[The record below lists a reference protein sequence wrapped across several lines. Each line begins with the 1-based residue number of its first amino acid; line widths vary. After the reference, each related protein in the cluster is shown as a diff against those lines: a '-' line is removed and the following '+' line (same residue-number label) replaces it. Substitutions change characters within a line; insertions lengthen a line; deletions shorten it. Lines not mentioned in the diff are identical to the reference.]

1 MGTAQR
7 NARVSSAMHLDDRG
21 NSTVEFAL
29 VAPMLVGIVLVVLQV
44 ALALHVRSTL
54 TAAAG
59 EGARI
64 AAMVGADSALGEQRA
79 REVLEGN
86 FAASVITQV
95 HIRQIHE
102 SGLVLSQVT
111 IKARLPLFGLLGP
124 AVLEV
129 HGRAIQEHA

>member
-1 MGTAQR
+1 MNDQ
-7 NARVSSAMHLDDRG
+7 G
-21 NSTVEFAL
+21 NSTVDFAL
-29 VAPMLVGIVLVVLQV
+29 VAPLLVGVVLVVLQV
-44 ALALHVRSTL
+44 ALTLHVRSTL

-59 EGARI
+59 EGARM

-86 FAASVITQV
+86 FASSVITQV
-95 HIRQIHE
+95 RVQQVRE

-111 IKARLPLFGLLGP
+111 IQARLPLLGLLGP

-129 HGRAIQEHA
+129 TGRAIQEHT

>member
-1 MGTAQR
+1 MAPARR
-7 NARVSSAMHLDDRG
+7 NKRVPISIRMNDQG
-21 NSTVEFAL
+21 NSTVDFAL
-29 VAPMLVGIVLVVLQV
+29 VAPLLVGVVLVVLQV
-44 ALALHVRSTL
+44 ALTLHVRSTL

-59 EGARI
+59 EGARM

-86 FAASVITQV
+86 FASSVITQV
-95 HIRQIHE
+95 RVRQVRE

-111 IKARLPLFGLLGP
+111 IQARLPLLGLLGP

-129 HGRAIQEHA
+129 TGRAIQEHA

>member
-1 MGTAQR
+1 
-7 NARVSSAMHLDDRG
+7 LDDRG
-21 NSTVEFAL
+21 NSTVDFVL
-29 VAPMLVGIVLVVLQV
+29 VAPLLVGIVLVVLQV

-79 REVLEGN
+79 REVLDGN
-86 FAASVITQV
+86 FASSVITEVRVQQV
-95 HIRQIHE
+95 RE

-111 IKARLPLFGLLGP
+111 ISARLPLLGLLGP

-129 HGRAIQEHA
+129 NGRAIQEHA

>member
-1 MGTAQR
+1 MNDQ
-7 NARVSSAMHLDDRG
+7 G
-21 NSTVEFAL
+21 NSTVDFAL
-29 VAPMLVGIVLVVLQV
+29 VAPLLVGVVLVVLQV
-44 ALALHVRSTL
+44 ALTLHVRSTL

-59 EGARI
+59 EGARM

-86 FAASVITQV
+86 FASSVITQV
-95 HIRQIHE
+95 RVQQVRE

-111 IKARLPLFGLLGP
+111 IQARLPLLGLLGP

-129 HGRAIQEHA
+129 TGRAIQEHA